1 MESKL
6 KLEITYSDTMIN
18 YQFSQKLK
26 LLGNDEVNHLI
37 IILTHISCRK
47 QKTVAMNSSN
57 YAITKF
63 LGRESFT
70 FTIFAK
76 ISK

>member
-1 MESKL
+1 VESEF
-6 KLEITYSDTMIN
+6 KLEITCSDTMIN

-26 LLGNDEVNHLI
+26 LLGNDEVNHLT
-37 IILTHISCRK
+37 IILTHTSCRK
-47 QKTVAMNSSN
+47 QKTL
-57 YAITKF
+57 AITKF